1 MTFMRGEVTGSKM
14 NWVETGGYP
23 TSADKMERFMEKC
36 FELRGDSWSLKN
48 EKVNKKQSKR
58 RKDEDLR

>member
-36 FELRGDSWSLKN
+36 FELRGDSWCLKN
-48 EKVNKKQSKR
+48 EKVNKKLSKR

>member
-23 TSADKMERFMEKC
+23 TEHTQFRTERRFLESEERK
-36 FELRGDSWSLKN
+36 S
-48 EKVNKKQSKR
+48 KQ
-58 RKDEDLR
+58 EAE

>member
-23 TSADKMERFMEKC
+23 TSADKMERFMENV
-36 FELRGDSWSLKN
+36 SN
-48 EKVNKKQSKR
+48 
-58 RKDEDLR
+58 